1 MDMPSREIWHEI
13 RINASPS
20 DVYEAVTE
28 VNKLAHW
35 WTTDTRGQS
44 DVGKRLEF
52 WFSRSRASAIMEVTA
67 LQPYELVQWR
77 VIDGSAAEWIGTELE
92 FKIFPDQ
99 GRTVLH
105 FRHSNWDPEAKM
117 FPECSLTWAL
127 FLVSLKEFVETGKGR
142 PYPYD
147 MPVNTVRPPKSTP
160 IPVAQ
165 SA

>member
-105 FRHSNWDPEAKM
+105 FRHLRWTPSFGQKN
-117 FPECSLTWAL
+117 
-127 FLVSLKEFVETGKGR
+127 GR
-142 PYPYD
+142 P
-147 MPVNTVRPPKSTP
+147 
-160 IPVAQ
+160 
-165 SA
+165 